1 MVSNV
6 RLGFNNCSFA
16 VTQTCSAN
24 RVGRTGFFFVPRAL
38 PLFDTNFI
46 AGKNT
51 LTATIVVIDI
61 DKAQVN
67 QRNEEIRFNYKFSF
81 L

>member
-1 MVSNV
+1 MLGWASTIV
-6 RLGFNNCSFA
+6 RLPSPKPGL
-16 VTQTCSAN
+16 AN

-67 QRNEEIRFNYKFSF
+67 QRKEEIRFNYKFSF